1 MAEFIRFKEGKKAVE
16 PYFKETLIEKNSS
29 LAEYFE
35 GEIVDLKFKPRK
47 KKKKNDD
54 SSDSET
60 EVVEENQ
67 ENLDENG
74 HCEIKRPLVWCSD
87 MDKFL
92 HYLMSERGYNP
103 NELDFKIGIDF
114 GQESLKV
121 ILLMTLVSYLNL

>member
-1 MAEFIRFKEGKKAVE
+1 MAEFIRFKSGKKAVE
-16 PYFKETLIEKNSS
+16 PYFKEALVEKNSS
-29 LAEYFE
+29 LADYFE

-47 KKKKNDD
+47 KKKKDD
-54 SSDSET
+54 DSDSEP
-60 EVVEENQ
+60 EVVEENI

-74 HCEIKRPLVWCSD
+74 HCVIKRPLVWCSE

-121 ILLMTLVSYLNL
+121 ILPFYSQLYVVI